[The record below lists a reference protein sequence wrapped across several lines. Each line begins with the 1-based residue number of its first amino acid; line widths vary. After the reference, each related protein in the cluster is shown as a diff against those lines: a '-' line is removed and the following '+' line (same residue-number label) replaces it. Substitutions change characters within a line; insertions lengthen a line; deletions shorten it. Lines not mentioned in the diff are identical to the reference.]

1 MYQSSVC
8 LHHGMA
14 FSLHVSVHIF
24 KDIIFFKIRSNP
36 NLEWPHLNFL
46 TSWKGFISKWSHIY
60 RLFIEMFFF
69 FFGGEGL
76 FNPVNYWNPIIS
88 QSNDSPLWVLY
99 YSFIKCFSALRSA
112 MSRAACISFL
122 GCLFQQFWV
131 FGRRLVFIYL
141 YISRASSVPT
151 FK

>member
-69 FFGGEGL
+69 FWRGRIIQPSKLLKSYHFPIKL
-76 FNPVNYWNPIIS
+76 FS
-88 QSNDSPLWVLY
+88 SL
-99 YSFIKCFSALRSA
+99 SALLFFHK
-112 MSRAACISFL
+112 MFL
-122 GCLFQQFWV
+122 CVEKCYVPCSMYFFSWLPLPTILSLWKKTGF
-131 FGRRLVFIYL
+131 YL
-141 YISRASSVPT
+141 SLHL
-151 FK
+151 